1 MRRRPSP
8 PPQPCG
14 HDDVDDDAAELE
26 MPPPPPPPR
35 RIRPVLTLA
44 AVDVALSYCDLRTV
58 YAAMRV
64 CSHWYARCHVPSIW
78 EHFALAS
85 SGASANPSVGR
96 LSNSRTPSLRAMPS
110 TKLQGCDV
118 DTIKSFAKRAVIETA
133 TAGASRRHQSA
144 ALSVVDHVVTPA
156 PSSGSLL
163 GGASLSH
170 SAPFSSAIQERA
182 NLNQAA
188 AESEQHKGQ
197 RRVAPWTAPLKAI
210 DVEID
215 EAARDFFRGARRLHP
230 LQRQSQAAESSPDV
244 NSIAS
249 VQLEWLEVENTILQ
263 GRSARIAV
271 CSADLLTAA
280 AEGRERLQSVL
291 DAANEQAREVALLDD
306 ACLLWSE
313 AAAEQSRHRESERAH
328 QAFCANARA
337 LLKAFEA
344 AVVRS
349 LLVAYY
355 SADVV
360 SETVDAKRHSAVV
373 PPHLT
378 TFVELETYV
387 ISGPQMFSSTLGLQW
402 ARLKRMLPVDDVYF
416 NLKDAVLDEMC
427 CDHLMRAAPSGMD
440 TSDSST
446 TTTTTIESESGKE
459 AQQLRWRQVQR
470 IVAHYR
476 LCQQA
481 AAAKTHAVIEPKELF
496 SLMV

>member
-8 PPQPCG
+8 PPQPCS
-14 HDDVDDDAAELE
+14 HDDVDDDAADLE

-44 AVDVALSYCDLRTV
+44 ALDVALSYCDLRTV

-85 SGASANPSVGR
+85 SGASANPPVGR

-118 DTIKSFAKRAVIETA
+118 DTMKSFARRVVIETA
-133 TAGASRRHQSA
+133 TASRRHQSA
-144 ALSVVDHVVTPA
+144 ALSVVDNVVTPV
-156 PSSGSLL
+156 PSGSLL
-163 GGASLSH
+163 GEALLSH
-170 SAPFSSAIQERA
+170 PAPFSSAIEEHA
-182 NLNQAA
+182 NHQAA
-188 AESEQHKGQ
+188 AALEQHKGQ
-197 RRVAPWTAPLKAI
+197 RRVAPWTAPLKTI

-244 NSIAS
+244 NSVAS

-263 GRSARIAV
+263 GRSARIAA

-280 AEGRERLQSVL
+280 SEGRERLQSVL

-313 AAAEQSRHRESERAH
+313 AAAEQERHRESERAH

-337 LLKAFEA
+337 LLKVFEA
-344 AVVRS
+344 AMVRS
-349 LLVAYY
+349 LMLAYY
-355 SADVV
+355 SADVA
-360 SETVDAKRHSAVV
+360 SETVDAKRHSTVV

-402 ARLKRMLPVDDVYF
+402 ARLKRMVPVDDAYF
-416 NLKDAVLDEMC
+416 DLKDAVLDEMC
-427 CDHLMRAAPSGMD
+427 CDHLMRAGPSGKD
-440 TSDSST
+440 TYDSST

-459 AQQLRWRQVQR
+459 AQQLRWMQVQR
-470 IVAHYR
+470 IVARYR

-481 AAAKTHAVIEPKELF
+481 AAAKTHAVLEPKELF
-496 SLMV
+496 SLLV